1 MRYNVNLCVAY
12 HNTFHAHMTAFR
24 LQPFGDATDPWPAAA
39 WSQPFPITEAIIST
53 VVCTKT
59 YIDLDIF

>member
-1 MRYNVNLCVAY
+1 MSIKQMQRQLALMHTWATHKPCHMRYNVNLCVAY

-39 WSQPFPITEAIIST
+39 
-53 VVCTKT
+53 
-59 YIDLDIF
+59 